1 MKLVYTHENLT
12 LVATVA
18 NHLQQNAI
26 EVITK
31 NQYAAGG
38 AGLLAPIETWPE
50 IWIVDDRD
58 DLRANQLVEE
68 LNKDLSKP
76 QWQCQ
81 KCREMNDATFDY
93 CWCCQ
98 HDPQQLN

>member
-18 NHLQQNAI
+18 NHLRQNDI
-26 EVITK
+26 DVIIK

-38 AGLLAPIETWPE
+38 AGQLAPIETWPE
-50 IWIVDDRD
+50 IWVVDDRD
-58 DLRANQLVEE
+58 CLRASQLVEE
-68 LNKDLSKP
+68 LNKDSNKP

-81 KCREMNDATFDY
+81 NCNEMNDATFDY
-93 CWCCQ
+93 CWRCQ
-98 HDPQQLN
+98 HDSHQ

>member
-18 NHLQQNAI
+18 NHLRQNDI
-26 EVITK
+26 DVIIK

-38 AGLLAPIETWPE
+38 AGQLAPIETWPE
-50 IWIVDDRD
+50 IWVLDDRD
-58 DLRANQLVEE
+58 CLRANQLVEE
-68 LNKDLSKP
+68 LNKDSNKP

-81 KCREMNDATFDY
+81 NCNEMNDTTFDY
-93 CWCCQ
+93 CWRCQ
-98 HDPQQLN
+98 HDSHQ

>member
-18 NHLQQNAI
+18 NHLRQNDI
-26 EVITK
+26 DVIIK

-38 AGLLAPIETWPE
+38 AGQLAPVETWPE
-50 IWIVDDRD
+50 IWVVDDRD
-58 DLRANQLVEE
+58 CLRANQLVEE
-68 LNKDLSKP
+68 LNKDSNKP

-81 KCREMNDATFDY
+81 NCNEMNDATFDY
-93 CWCCQ
+93 CWRCQ
-98 HDPQQLN
+98 HDSHQ

>member
-18 NHLQQNAI
+18 NHLRQNDI
-26 EVITK
+26 DVIIK

-38 AGLLAPIETWPE
+38 AGQLAPIETWPE
-50 IWIVDDRD
+50 IWVVDGRD
-58 DLRANQLVEE
+58 CLRASQLVEE
-68 LNKDLSKP
+68 LNKDSNKP

-81 KCREMNDATFDY
+81 NCNEMNDATFDY
-93 CWCCQ
+93 CWRCQ
-98 HDPQQLN
+98 HDSHQ

>member
-18 NHLQQNAI
+18 NHLRQNDI
-26 EVITK
+26 DVIIK

-38 AGLLAPIETWPE
+38 AGQLAPIETWPE
-50 IWIVDDRD
+50 IWVVDDRD
-58 DLRANQLVEE
+58 CLRANQLVEE
-68 LNKDLSKP
+68 LNKDSNKP

-81 KCREMNDATFDY
+81 NCNEMNDATFDY

-98 HDPQQLN
+98 HDSHQ

>member
-18 NHLQQNAI
+18 NHLRQNDI
-26 EVITK
+26 DVIIK

-38 AGLLAPIETWPE
+38 AGQLAPIETWPE
-50 IWIVDDRD
+50 IWVVDDRD
-58 DLRANQLVEE
+58 CLRANQLVEE
-68 LNKDLSKP
+68 LNKDSNKP

-81 KCREMNDATFDY
+81 NCNEMNDATFDY
-93 CWCCQ
+93 CWRCQ
-98 HDPQQLN
+98 HDSHQ

>member
-18 NHLQQNAI
+18 NHLRQNDI
-26 EVITK
+26 DVIIK

-38 AGLLAPIETWPE
+38 AGMLAPIETWPE
-50 IWIVDDRD
+50 IWVVDDRD
-58 DLRANQLVEE
+58 CLRANQLVEE
-68 LNKDLSKP
+68 LNKDSNKP

-81 KCREMNDATFDY
+81 NCNEMNDATFDY
-93 CWCCQ
+93 CWRCQ
-98 HDPQQLN
+98 HDSHQ